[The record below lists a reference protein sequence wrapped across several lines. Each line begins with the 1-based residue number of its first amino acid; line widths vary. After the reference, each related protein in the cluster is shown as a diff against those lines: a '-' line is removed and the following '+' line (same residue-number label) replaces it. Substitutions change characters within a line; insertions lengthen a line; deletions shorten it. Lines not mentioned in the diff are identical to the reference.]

1 MRYNIWIPV
10 VKRTD
15 DGDIGLNI
23 DDLGEGTSRIK
34 FKNKIKIQ
42 RLSTE
47 KRIEKYHTILLVQ
60 LQYYTVSIL

>member
-15 DGDIGLNI
+15 DGDTGLNI

-34 FKNKIKIQ
+34 FKNKTKIQ

-47 KRIEKYHTILLVQ
+47 KRIEKHHTILLVR